1 MRSQSV
7 GPSRMSAPRLPVT
20 LFARLPEA
28 LHHRGEP
35 TEWVRVT
42 RPGQRL
48 HSFLEGPCFDAQG
61 HLWLVDVP
69 YGRIFRVGPDGG
81 WTVAHAYDGEPHGLA
96 RLADGAFAVTDD
108 RRGVLRL
115 DRGGAMTPLVTG
127 VNSENFRGLGDIA
140 AGPDGSLWFAD
151 PGRSSLSDPTG
162 RLFRLRPGAAA
173 AEPALVN
180 IPYPNGIALSPDG
193 RFVHVAATRAN
204 AVWRLLADAPDPL
217 LPMTGVF
224 LNLSGGLGPDGLAI
238 DRHGRIAVAQAQAGR
253 VYLFDALGDPLATIR
268 LPEGRWTTSVAFAP
282 DGDALFIIEAETASL
297 YRADLTGVPTTAP

>member
-1 MRSQSV
+1 MN
-7 GPSRMSAPRLPVT
+7 APRLPVT

-28 LHHRGEP
+28 LHHRGEL

-96 RLADGAFAVTDD
+96 RLADGAFAVTDY

-115 DRGGAMTPLVTG
+115 DSGGAMTPLVTG

-173 AEPALVN
+173 AEPVLVN

-217 LPMTGVF
+217 LPMAGVF

-253 VYLFDALGDPLATIR
+253 AYLFDALGDPLATIR

>member
-1 MRSQSV
+1 
-7 GPSRMSAPRLPVT
+7 MSAPRLPVT

-96 RLADGAFAVTDD
+96 RLADGAFAVTDY

>member
-1 MRSQSV
+1 MT
-7 GPSRMSAPRLPVT
+7 ARLPVT
-20 LFARLPEA
+20 LFARLPA
-28 LHHRGEP
+28 SLHYRGEP

-48 HSFLEGPCFDAQG
+48 HSFLEGPCFDAAG
-61 HLWLVDVP
+61 NLWLVDVP
-69 YGRIFRVGPDGG
+69 YGRIFRVSPDGG
-81 WTVAHAYDGEPHGLA
+81 WTLAHAYDGEPHGLA
-96 RLADGAFAVTDD
+96 LLDDGAFAVTDC

-115 DRGGAMTPLVTG
+115 DHDGSMTTLVAG

-140 AGPDGSLWFAD
+140 RGPDGSLWFAD

-173 AEPALVN
+173 AELVLVN

-217 LPMTGVF
+217 LPMAGVF

-238 DRHGRIAVAQAQAGR
+238 DRHSRLAVAQAQAGR
-253 VYLFDALGDPLATIR
+253 ACLFDALGDPLAQIR
-268 LPEGRWTTSVAFAP
+268 MPEGRWTTALAFAP
-282 DGDALFIIEAETASL
+282 DGASLFIVEAETASI
-297 YRADLTGVPTTAP
+297 YRADLTDLPITAP